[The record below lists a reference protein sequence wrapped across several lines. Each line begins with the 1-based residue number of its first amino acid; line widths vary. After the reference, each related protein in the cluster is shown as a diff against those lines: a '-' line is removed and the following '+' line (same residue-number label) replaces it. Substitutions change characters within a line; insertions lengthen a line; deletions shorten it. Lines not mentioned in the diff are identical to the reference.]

1 MRGDDSTAPVSPT
14 GSPGTPPRARGR
26 PGPSGA
32 GTGPGGNTPACA
44 GTTGSGGCA
53 SPGRTE
59 HPRVRGD
66 DTRVTIA
73 APAPVGTPPRARGRL
88 ETVQHPQ
95 QRARN
100 TPACA
105 GTTPPRASPTASGA
119 EHPRVRGDDGRISG
133 RSHPA
138 PGTPRVRGDDNTSAG
153 RSSRL
158 SGTPPRARGRR
169 RAPGQCSPSSREHPR
184 VRGDDDVLH
193 HAVRHL
199 TGTPP
204 RARGR
209 HDRAQHHG
217 PVHRNTPACAG
228 TTLADLQLYVRQRE
242 DSFSG
247 SRSALEMPVHGFKW
261 RDKRVRSSTVPVV
274 GGWRVESRPAG
285 ITGGSVCSCVPGAPL
300 AGGQDP
306 GSNDHGGWPGS
317 RGGQPALGP
326 GAAGR
331 VRRPLHRDVACST
344 TGHCRASRRGA
355 GRTRRRRARRPRCG
369 RARTGGRCA
378 PAAGPPS
385 PSPAAT
391 RC

>member
-1 MRGDDSTAPVSPT
+1 MRVVVGGTPRVRGDDPGLHAYYERLGGTPPRARGRRSRRGRAGDLSVEHPRVRGDDSASMASSSVGSGTPPRARGRHRITAGSWGWRGNTPACAGTTPRCGTGRCTPGEHPRVRGDDSTAPVSPT

-138 PGTPRVRGDDNTSAG
+138 PGTP
-153 RSSRL
+153 
-158 SGTPPRARGRR
+158 PRARGRQHFS
-169 RAPGQCSPSSREHPR
+169 GQVQQVE
-184 VRGDDDVLH
+184 
-193 HAVRHL
+193 
-199 TGTPP
+199 
-204 RARGR
+204 
-209 HDRAQHHG
+209 
-217 PVHRNTPACAG
+217 RNTPACAG
-228 TTLADLQLYVRQRE
+228 TT
-242 DSFSG
+242 
-247 SRSALEMPVHGFKW
+247 M
-261 RDKRVRSSTVPVV
+261 
-274 GGWRVESRPAG
+274 
-285 ITGGSVCSCVPGAPL
+285 CC
-300 AGGQDP
+300 
-306 GSNDHGGWPGS
+306 
-317 RGGQPALGP
+317 
-326 GAAGR
+326 
-331 VRRPLHRDVACST
+331 T
-344 TGHCRASRRGA
+344 T
-355 GRTRRRRARRPRCG
+355 RCG
-369 RARTGGRCA
+369 T
-378 PAAGPPS
+378 
-385 PSPAAT
+385 
-391 RC
+391 

>member
-1 MRGDDSTAPVSPT
+1 MRGDDLTAARYWPLRS
-14 GSPGTPPRARGR
+14 GTPPRARGR
-26 PGPSGA
+26 RA
-32 GTGPGGNTPACA
+32 RRRRGGHLPRNTPACA
-44 GTTGSGGCA
+44 GTTRRGA
-53 SPGRTE
+53 TPRPARTE

-66 DTRVTIA
+66 DSHVCRKTYLTIGTPPRARGRRHLRQAHPRRSGNTPACAGTTRRRAWSGGGCWEHPRVRGDDGPNGCRRLA
-73 APAPVGTPPRARGRL
+73 LRGTPPRARGRL
-88 ETVQHPQ
+88 DPT
-95 QRARN
+95 R
-100 TPACA
+100 ACA
-105 GTTPPRASPTASGA
+105 AGDR
-119 EHPRVRGDDGRISG
+119 EHPRVRGDDPARIAAVASCG
-133 RSHPA
+133 
-138 PGTPRVRGDDNTSAG
+138 
-153 RSSRL
+153 
-158 SGTPPRARGRR
+158 GTPPRARGRR
-169 RAPGQCSPSSREHPR
+169 DAGARS
-184 VRGDDDVLH
+184 D
-193 HAVRHL
+193 
-199 TGTPP
+199 
-204 RARGR
+204 RGR
-209 HDRAQHHG
+209 
-217 PVHRNTPACAG
+217 RNTPACAG

-344 TGHCRASRRGA
+344 TGHCRASRRGP
-355 GRTRRRRARRPRCG
+355 GRTRRRRARRPRSG
-369 RARTGGRCA
+369 TARTGGRCA